1 MKTKPRK
8 PAPAAPPVAA
18 KSSRWQICA
27 LGALAGLIAVFWAYG
42 PAMNGALVFDDNF
55 LPFAISEQAA
65 LPLGAWLK
73 GVRPLLMFTYW
84 INARLSPT
92 ETYSYH
98 VLNVLIHCLTA
109 GLVFIIVRR
118 LLGKTRGQTNLSQGA
133 AFAPRGQFRLSPD
146 PSGQATQVTLA
157 GFAAAL
163 FLLHPVQAEAVAYI
177 TGRSDALSSLF
188 AFAAF
193 ALLLYRHDRPIA
205 WPTVAA
211 ILALFAAALLSKEQ
225 AIALPALLLLT
236 DYWWNP
242 GFSFQ
247 GIRANWRLYAP
258 LVLGA
263 LAGVVLFWRSIIN
276 SRTAGFGLKDFT
288 WYQYFFTQCRALF
301 VYLREFI
308 LPVNLTADWDFP
320 ISRSILDRGAIF
332 GLAALLALSAAAWHY
347 RRRFPLATFGWF
359 AFLVLMAPTSSIL
372 PIQDPVAERR
382 LYFAMPGLLL
392 ILVDAL
398 SRLRVDRKVLAAACL
413 VVLLAAATATHA
425 RASVWADPLAFWEDA
440 VLKSP
445 NKFRDRFYLGFTY
458 YHAGSFQQAITQ
470 FEKSARLQPPTYD
483 LLVDWGMAYANLNQP
498 DQALDKLYRA
508 ADLKPSGV
516 VWVDIATVYANRS
529 DWRKALGALD
539 TAQQIEP
546 SFPETYVNRGKIF
559 LALHQLDAAVR
570 ELQHA
575 RVLDP
580 TNEDARTYLLRAL
593 QEQRR

>member
-18 KSSRWQICA
+18 KSSRLQICA

-42 PAMNGALVFDDNF
+42 AAMNGAWVFDDNF

-65 LPLGAWLK
+65 LPLVAWLK

-98 VLNVLIHCLTA
+98 VTNVLIHCATA
-109 GLVFIIVRR
+109 GLVFMIVRR
-118 LLGKTRGQTNLSQGA
+118 LLGKTRGQTNLSTRPKSRA
-133 AFAPRGQFRLSPD
+133 LGQIRLSP
-146 PSGQATQVTLA
+146 GFVA

-163 FLLHPVQAEAVAYI
+163 FLLHPVQTEAVAYI
-177 TGRSDALSSLF
+177 TGRSDALSALF

-193 ALLLYRHDRPIA
+193 ALLLYRHDHPIG
-205 WPTVAA
+205 WPTVTA

-225 AIALPALLLLT
+225 AIALPALLLLA

-247 GIRANWRLYAP
+247 GIRANWKLYAS

-301 VYLREFI
+301 VYLREF
-308 LPVNLTADWDFP
+308 LVPVNLTADWDFP

-398 SRLRVDRKVLAAACL
+398 SRLRLDRKVLAAACL
-413 VVLLAAATATHA
+413 VVLLAAAAATHA
-425 RASVWADPLAFWEDA
+425 RAAVWADPLAFWEDA

-445 NKFRDRFYLGFTY
+445 NKFRDQFYLGFTY

-470 FEKSARLQPPTYD
+470 FEKTARLQPPTYD

-498 DQALDKLYRA
+498 DQALDKLHQA
-508 ADLKPSGV
+508 ADLKASGV

-529 DWRKALGALD
+529 DWPKALGALD

-546 SFPETYVNRGKIF
+546 NFPEIYVNRGKIF

-580 TNEDARTYLLRAL
+580 PNEDARTYLLRAL